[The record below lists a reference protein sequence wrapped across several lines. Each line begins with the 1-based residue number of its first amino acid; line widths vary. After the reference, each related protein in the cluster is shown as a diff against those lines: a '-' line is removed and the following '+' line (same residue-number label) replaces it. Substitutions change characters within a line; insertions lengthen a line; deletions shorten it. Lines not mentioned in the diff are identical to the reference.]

1 MRSMLFLAFALA
13 AALPAAAA
21 DRPSVGI
28 AFLNDG
34 GLHGVMPHDNS
45 LSLLRGNGC
54 VGTTSAACPTVK
66 AMSWSPDG
74 TRLAFTLGSALY
86 VHDSRDGTQR
96 RLPTEVDV
104 DGGSRPAW
112 SPDGQELAF
121 ASVHTEDIVEG
132 VQAAGST
139 SSKTASSPSDLY
151 RIHVDSGALRK
162 LTTGRQTKDPAW
174 EPGSQIVYSGLV
186 QGRWELFVVDPDG
199 SERQLTDGAAAMNRR
214 PFWSPDGTEI
224 AFLRDAGSLQA
235 RLNTIRPDGSGLRVL
250 SSLPVDTERE
260 DELAWSPDGSMIA
273 ISTSVNG
280 RVDPLTGEVPGR
292 DLYVIA
298 ADGSG
303 ERRLTQSAERGA
315 ADRGPTWSPDG
326 DQLAF
331 ESYDRDER
339 AESALYTVNA
349 DGKCERRVAAV
360 GGWRPL
366 WQPLRGSA
374 LAPRECSDLAIVA
387 TGLTKRG
394 SAGRVRVRLLNDG
407 TTPLLGIRFR
417 DASSGATVVSA
428 QSRNA
433 RCSVRQGRL
442 ACRLSRLRVGAVV
455 DVEVVVEA
463 RVLRGVGR
471 FVIGPEIEFLASV
484 AGAET
489 SASNNR
495 HVGEVSM
502 TSCTTGTRGAGSV
515 KGTDDPNTICGR
527 RGRDRILGE
536 HGGDWIRAG
545 AGNDVVNGGPDNDVI
560 VAGPGRDLVSCGA
573 GHDRVTVD
581 GADQVAR
588 DCERVRR
595 IQGA

>member
-1 MRSMLFLAFALA
+1 MLLLFLAFALA
-13 AALPAAAA
+13 VALPAAAA

-28 AFLNDG
+28 AFVNDG
-34 GLHGVMPHDNS
+34 GLFGVMPHDNS
-45 LSLLRGNGC
+45 LSLVRGNGC
-54 VGTTSAACPTVK
+54 PGTTSVACPTVK

-74 TRLAFTLGSALY
+74 TRLAFTLGSELY

-96 RLPTEVDV
+96 QLPTGVDV
-104 DGGSRPAW
+104 EGGSRPAW

-132 VQAAGST
+132 VQATGST
-139 SSKTASSPSDLY
+139 SSRTSSSPSDLY
-151 RIHVDSGALRK
+151 RIHVDNGTVRK
-162 LTTGRQTKDPAW
+162 LTAGRQTTDPAW
-174 EPGSQIVYSGLV
+174 APGSQIVYSSLV

-199 SERQLTDGAAAMNRR
+199 NERQLTDGASAINRR
-214 PFWSPDGTEI
+214 PYWSPDGTEI
-224 AFLRDAGSLQA
+224 AFLRDASSLQA

-250 SSLPVDTERE
+250 SSLPIDIVRG

-273 ISTSVNG
+273 VSTPLNG
-280 RVDPLTGEVPGR
+280 RADPLTGEVPGR
-292 DLYVIA
+292 DLYVVE

-303 ERRLTQSAERGA
+303 ERRLTQSAERGV

-331 ESYDRDER
+331 ESYDRDEP

-360 GGWRPL
+360 GGWRPV

-374 LAPRECSDLAIVA
+374 IAPRECSDLAIVA

-394 SAGRVRVRLLNDG
+394 SAGRVRVRLMNDG
-407 TTPLLGIRFR
+407 TTPLLGIRLR
-417 DASSGATVVSA
+417 GGSSGATVVSA

-433 RCSVRQGRL
+433 GCSVRRGRL
-442 ACRLSRLRVGAVV
+442 ACRVSRLRVGAVV

-471 FVIGPEIEFLASV
+471 FVLGPEIEFLASV

-489 SASNNR
+489 SGSNNR
-495 HVGEVSM
+495 HAGDVVM
-502 TSCTTGTRGAGSV
+502 TSCTAGTRGAGSIR
-515 KGTDDPNTICGR
+515 GTDDPDTICGR
-527 RGRDRILGE
+527 SGRDRILGE

-545 AGNDVVNGGPDNDVI
+545 AGNDVVNGGSGNDVI
-560 VAGPGRDLVSCGA
+560 VAGPGRDVVSCGP
-573 GHDRVTVD
+573 GHDRVTLD

-588 DCERVRR
+588 NCERVRR
-595 IQGA
+595 MAA

>member
-96 RLPTEVDV
+96 RLPTEVDI

-112 SPDGQELAF
+112 SPDGEELAF

-407 TTPLLGIRFR
+407 TTPLLGIRLR

>member
-1 MRSMLFLAFALA
+1 MRSMLFLAFALV

-28 AFLNDG
+28 AFVNDG
-34 GLHGVMPHDNS
+34 GLFGVTPHDNS
-45 LSLLRGNGC
+45 LSLVRGNGC
-54 VGTTSAACPTVK
+54 PGTTSVVCPTVK

-74 TRLAFTLGSALY
+74 TRLAFTLGSELY
-86 VHDSRDGTQR
+86 VYDSRDGTQR
-96 RLPTEVDV
+96 RLPTEVDI
-104 DGGSRPAW
+104 DRESRPAW

-132 VQAAGST
+132 VQATGST
-139 SSKTASSPSDLY
+139 PGKTASSPSDLY
-151 RIHVDSGALRK
+151 RIHVDNGSLRK
-162 LTTGRQTKDPAW
+162 LTTGRQTRDPAW
-174 EPGSQIVYSGLV
+174 EPGSQIVYSSLV

-199 SERQLTDGAAAMNRR
+199 SQRQLTDGAAAMNRR

-224 AFLRDAGSLQA
+224 AFLRDAGSLQT

-273 ISTSVNG
+273 VSTPVNG
-280 RVDPLTGEVPGR
+280 RADPLTGEVPGR

-303 ERRLTQSAERGA
+303 ERRLTQSAERGV

-349 DGKCERRVAAV
+349 DGKCERRVATV

-407 TTPLLGIRFR
+407 TTPLVGIRLR
-417 DASSGATVVSA
+417 GGSSGATVVSA
-428 QSRNA
+428 RSRDA
-433 RCSVRQGRL
+433 GCSIRRGRL

-471 FVIGPEIEFLASV
+471 FVIGPEIEFVASV

-489 SASNNR
+489 SVSNNR
-495 HVGEVSM
+495 HVGDVSM
-502 TSCTTGTRGAGSV
+502 TSCTTGTRGAGSLR
-515 KGTDDPNTICGR
+515 GTDDPDTICGR
-527 RGRDRILGE
+527 SGRDRILGE

-545 AGNDVVNGGPDNDVI
+545 AGNDVVNGGLGNDVI
-560 VAGPGRDLVSCGA
+560 VAGPGRDVVSCGP
-573 GHDRVTVD
+573 GRDRVTVD
-581 GADQVAR
+581 GADQAAR

-595 IQGA
+595 TAA